1 MDTPLIPTIPD
12 RSLWSSSD
20 PLSEVLHLMRMSGM
34 FYALSEL
41 TAPWGMEMP
50 VIPDTMMFH
59 FVTEGRCW
67 LEIDEL
73 EPRLLEPGT
82 LVLVPHGRG
91 HRLVDEVGG
100 PVVDLFSIPRQELSD
115 RYELIRHG
123 GGGAMTRLVCGA
135 VYFDNPAARQF
146 VDLLPRLIC
155 VDAWSATQVEWLHGT
170 LRFMASEA
178 RQLQPGGE
186 TIITRL
192 ADVLVIQALRSWLAG
207 EDPCDSSCGGNWLR
221 AIQDPQIGQAIV
233 QVHRNPA
240 SPWTVQELAAS
251 VGMSR
256 SGFAARFKEV
266 AGESPLQY
274 VTRWRMLMATS
285 RLQESDVTLG
295 ELSEQCG
302 YQSEAAFSR
311 AFKRAMGVSP
321 GRMRREMRQGG

>member
-1 MDTPLIPTIPD
+1 MDTTLIPDVPD
-12 RSLWSSSD
+12 QSSWSSND

-34 FYALSEL
+34 FYALSEV
-41 TAPWGMEMP
+41 TAPWGMAMP

-67 LEIDEL
+67 LEVDDL
-73 EPRLLEPGT
+73 EPRVLEPGT
-82 LVLVPHGRG
+82 LALVPHGRG
-91 HRLVDEVGG
+91 HRLVHEAGG
-100 PVVDLFSIPRQELSD
+100 PTVDLFAIPREELSD

-135 VYFDNPAARQF
+135 VHFDSPAARQF
-146 VDLLPRLIC
+146 VDFLPRLIC
-155 VDAWSATQVEWLHGT
+155 VDAWSAAQVEWLHGT

-178 RQLQPGGE
+178 RHLQPGGE

-192 ADVLVIQALRSWLAG
+192 ADVLVIQALRSWLAEEGSGDSRG
-207 EDPCDSSCGGNWLR
+207 EGNWLR
-221 AIQDPQIGQAIV
+221 AIQDPQIGRAIV

-240 SPWTVQELAAS
+240 APWSVQELATTA
-251 VGMSR
+251 GMSR

-285 RLQESDVTLG
+285 RLQESDATLA
-295 ELSEQCG
+295 ELSDQFG
-302 YQSEAAFSR
+302 YRSEAAFSR

-321 GRMRREMRQGG
+321 GRMRRAMRSVG